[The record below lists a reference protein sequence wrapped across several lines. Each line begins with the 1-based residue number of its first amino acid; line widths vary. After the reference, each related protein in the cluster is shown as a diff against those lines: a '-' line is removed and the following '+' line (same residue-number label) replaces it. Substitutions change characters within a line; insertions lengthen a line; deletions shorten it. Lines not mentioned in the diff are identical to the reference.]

1 MPALCRSQASLH
13 IAMEPLRSMQG
24 GAVHCHNWDSLI
36 NQHPGDIAACAAQAA
51 ELQRSDLACLIYT
64 SGTGGAPRGVMQHHG
79 AIQIGRAHV
88 RTPVTNAHLVC
99 RLLLEKKNQQHTSR

>member
-1 MPALCRSQASLH
+1 MPALFRSQASWL

-51 ELQRSDLACLIYT
+51 ELQRSDLACLLYT
-64 SGTGGAPRGVMQHHG
+64 SGTGGAPRGLMQHHSSEERRVG
-79 AIQIGRAHV
+79 QACVSTCISGWAPYHSKQKIH
-88 RTPVTNAHLVC
+88 
-99 RLLLEKKNQQHTSR
+99 

>member
-1 MPALCRSQASLH
+1 
-13 IAMEPLRSMQG
+13 MEPLRSMQG

-64 SGTGGAPRGVMQHHG
+64 SGPGGAPRGVMQHHG
-79 AIQIGRAHV
+79 AILHNIDGCIDIIAGRSEEPTYDLQSLM
-88 RTPVTNAHLVC
+88 RTSYAYFCLT
-99 RLLLEKKNQQHTSR
+99 KK